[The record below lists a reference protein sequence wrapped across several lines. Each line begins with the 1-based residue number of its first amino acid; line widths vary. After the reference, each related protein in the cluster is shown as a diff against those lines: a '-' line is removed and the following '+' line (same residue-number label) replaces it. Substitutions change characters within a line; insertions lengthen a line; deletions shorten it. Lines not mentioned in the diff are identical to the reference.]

1 MLRVI
6 GISGSPRQ
14 GGNSETLLSAVL
26 AGTGEAGAGHSVVR
40 LSKLRYRG
48 CQGCDACQT
57 QGECVLKDDLA
68 AVHRQ
73 LREANLWVLAAPIY
87 YDGVCGQMKLF
98 FDRLRPF
105 SVRKLP
111 GRRAGLILI
120 TYEDKEREDY
130 ARHARVFAGYL
141 GWFGDFRPAETFCA
155 ARLGERTAAKARA
168 DLLRQATE
176 AGGRLASILR
186 SDASHR

>member
-1 MLRVI
+1 MLRII

-26 AGTGEAGAGHSVVR
+26 SGAREAGATGSVVR
-40 LSKLRYRG
+40 LNTLRYRG

-57 QGECVLKDDLA
+57 TGECVLKDDLT
-68 AVHRQ
+68 AVHQQ
-73 LREANLWVLAAPIY
+73 LRKASLWVFAAPIY

-105 SVRKLP
+105 SVKKLP
-111 GRRAGLILI
+111 ERRAGLVLI

-130 ARHARVFAGYL
+130 AKHARVLADYL

-155 ARLGERTAAKARA
+155 ADLGGPTAAKARA
-168 DLLRQATE
+168 DLLGQAAD
-176 AGGRLASILR
+176 AGRKLASGFGGK
-186 SDASHR
+186 A